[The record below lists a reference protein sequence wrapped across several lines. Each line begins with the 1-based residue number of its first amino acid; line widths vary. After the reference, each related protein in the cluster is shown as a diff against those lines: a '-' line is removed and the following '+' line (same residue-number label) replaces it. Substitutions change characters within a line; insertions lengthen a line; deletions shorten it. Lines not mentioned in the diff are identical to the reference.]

1 MILTI
6 EQVEAV
12 LQATVSTGD
21 SRDAE
26 TILSHILMAD
36 AWAAS
41 AAEDAVAC
49 CRMDSQ
55 YLPPIERNRAADKL
69 LAAVEYREA
78 DKRARKIERR
88 AAALAATAVH
98 ERQTAA
104 AMMRGKP

>member
-12 LQATVSTGD
+12 LQAIVSTGEN
-21 SRDAE
+21 RDAGAL
-26 TILSHILMAD
+26 LSHILLAD
-36 AWAAS
+36 AWSAR
-41 AAEDAVAC
+41 AAEDAVEC
-49 CRMDSQ
+49 CRVGRPSPSP
-55 YLPPIERNRAADKL
+55 LERNRAADQL

-78 DKRARKIERR
+78 DKRARRIERR

-104 AMMRGKP
+104 MMRGKP